1 MVNLL
6 NLTKQ
11 KLHLESRDI
20 MNVAQELKVLRLGQ
34 RPEMRFKTGE
44 EDSSP
49 VFLLH
54 VLSGTEE
61 LEATINARNYLEE
74 NFLPESLYELILRTE
89 KLAIALK
96 DSDGQRYFTNGTEL
110 RNTFTEEECG
120 ALLTA
125 YQGLLVHYK
134 TLEHISEEKLKELI
148 EGVHMGKPV
157 ESI

>member
-1 MVNLL
+1 
-6 NLTKQ
+6 
-11 KLHLESRDI
+11 

-44 EDSSP
+44 DETSP
-49 VFLLH
+49 VFLLR
-54 VLSGTEE
+54 VLSGSEE
-61 LEATINARNYLEE
+61 LEAAINTQTYLQE
-74 NFLPESLYELILRTE
+74 NTLPETVSDLIFQTE

-96 DSDGQRYFTNGTEL
+96 DANGQRFFSNGTEL
-110 RNTFTEEECG
+110 RNKFSEEECG

-134 TLEHISEEKLKELI
+134 TLEHISEDQLKSLI
-148 EGVHMGKPV
+148 EGVHLGKPV